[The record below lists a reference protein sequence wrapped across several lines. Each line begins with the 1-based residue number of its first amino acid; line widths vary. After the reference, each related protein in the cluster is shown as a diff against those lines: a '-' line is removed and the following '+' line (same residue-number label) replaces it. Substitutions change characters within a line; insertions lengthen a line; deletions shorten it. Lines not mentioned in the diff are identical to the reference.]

1 MVPKVVLGH
10 ESGPNEADVAA
21 PASPAAPRPGHRRG
35 CREMR
40 VYGALER
47 FTGRDDHISP
57 NRPEMRKTSKAG
69 KMEKISEKFRNRTG

>member
-1 MVPKVVLGH
+1 
-10 ESGPNEADVAA
+10 
-21 PASPAAPRPGHRRG
+21 
-35 CREMR
+35 MR
-40 VYGALER
+40 AYRMLER